1 MHTRN
6 HLNMVAEQI
15 RCFRKVSHEWKNL
28 NKNKTLWMIKSE
40 DGMKEEMDNLLKQMD
55 EAKRQFNEAMRKW
68 IEDLKEELK
77 REQQELPDLQVGSV
91 DDEVAG
97 TMLNE
102 LAFSRDIRA
111 LVLAADDEECD
122 CMLSVD
128 EVAGGVGDR
137 EPEKALRKAFGMADV
152 DRDGM
157 TSNEEARKKRNNIKL
172 YVRRAF
178 TMDDGDELILDW
190 LNFVKGVVDSGD
202 LPLNIYREILQQN
215 KILRAIKKNLVKK
228 CMGMFDEIAEEKEN
242 HKKSIEQ
249 FGKCMKLGL
258 HEVPRTIPRLL
269 YC

>member
-1 MHTRN
+1 MGESQQ
-6 HLNMVAEQI
+6 EQNPLDD
-15 RCFRKVSHEWKNL
+15 KVGGWDERG
-28 NKNKTLWMIKSE
+28 
-40 DGMKEEMDNLLKQMD
+40 DGQSSQAMD

-77 REQQELPDLQVGSV
+77 REQQELPDPQVGSV

-111 LVLAADDEECD
+111 LVLAADDEVCD

-137 EPEKALRKAFGMADV
+137 EPEKAMRKAFGMADV

-178 TMDDGDELILDW
+178 TMNDGDELILDW

-228 CMGMFDEIAEEKEN
+228 FMGC
-242 HKKSIEQ
+242 SL
-249 FGKCMKLGL
+249 KL
-258 HEVPRTIPRLL
+258 PRRRRTTRSPLNSSASA
-269 YC
+269 